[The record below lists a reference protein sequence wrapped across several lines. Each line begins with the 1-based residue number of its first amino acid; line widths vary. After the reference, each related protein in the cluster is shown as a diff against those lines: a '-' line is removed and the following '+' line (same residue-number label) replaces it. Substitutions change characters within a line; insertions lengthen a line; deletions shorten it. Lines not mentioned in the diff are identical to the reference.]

1 MKLEYIL
8 ECGSGKLNEDNLIVE
23 ENLFGVFDGATSL
36 DKRTFDNDKTGG
48 FLASS
53 AARSVFV
60 KNHYPLISL
69 ARGANQEIYNQML
82 SHGVNLSKKENL
94 WSTSTA
100 VVRIKD
106 DRLEWVQTGDCFIIL
121 VFKDN
126 SHKVLVE
133 KQDHDYDTLCMWKK
147 EVEKGLAKPD
157 KILPVKSKADTNQ
170 ISEVLSAQIKK
181 IRSQMNESYGVL
193 NGEEKA
199 VDFLNYGYEALDQVK
214 DILLFTDG
222 LSMPRKNPER
232 SKNFSSLVK
241 DYLSLGLDGLA
252 AKIRN
257 MEKKDPHCTVYPR
270 FKCHDDIAAIAIKNL

>member
-1 MKLEYIL
+1 
-8 ECGSGKLNEDNLIVE
+8 LNEDNLIVE

-36 DKRTFDNDKTGG
+36 DKRTFDNGKTGG

-60 KNHYPLISL
+60 KNHYPLVSL
-69 ARGANQEIYNQML
+69 AKGANQEIHNQML

-94 WSTSTA
+94 WSTSAA
-100 VVRIKD
+100 VIRIKD
-106 DRLEWVQTGDCFIIL
+106 DHLEWVQTGDCFIVL

-147 EVEKGLAKPD
+147 AVEKDLTGPD
-157 KILPVKSKADTNQ
+157 KILPVQSTSDKNR
-170 ISEVLSAQIKK
+170 ISEVLGAQIKK
-181 IRSQMNESYGVL
+181 IRSQMNEKYGVL

-199 VDFLNYGYEALDQVK
+199 VDFLNYGYETLDEVK

-222 LSMPRKNPER
+222 LSIPQKKPER

-241 DYLSLGLDGLA
+241 NYLNLGLDGLA
-252 AKIRN
+252 AEIRKT
-257 MEKKDPHCTVYPR
+257 EKNDPHCTVYPR
-270 FKCHDDIAAIAIKNL
+270 FKCHDDIAAIAIKNP